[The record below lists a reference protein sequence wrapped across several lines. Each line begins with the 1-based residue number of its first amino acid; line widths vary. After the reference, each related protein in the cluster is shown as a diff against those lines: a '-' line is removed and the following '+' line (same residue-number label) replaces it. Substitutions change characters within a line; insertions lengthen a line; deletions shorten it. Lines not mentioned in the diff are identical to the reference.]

1 MTTKRRDLLAECIQP
16 GTAVDTLARE
26 WCARC
31 ANPECVRSFV
41 GQLKFDQRVQDWEEK
56 LFKNPP
62 RLAADDPRFNR
73 IVAQKFITIDTTR
86 TPEIR
91 SDWVDPRDLKEPE
104 PSPITIVES
113 AAVQMAVTP
122 VQAPAPA
129 EMPAVEAPTATSP
142 KPSTSSRSA
151 AMQSLVGAN
160 APDQSGKVLRG
171 GPGASTNK
179 SDPWAVPEPP
189 AEEVVQ
195 PGAKI
200 RMGRSGV

>member
-1 MTTKRRDLLAECIQP
+1 MTNRRDLLSECIQP
-16 GTAVDTLARE
+16 GTPVDVLTSE

-41 GQLKFDQRVQDWEEK
+41 GQLKFDRRVQDWEEK

-62 RLAADDPRFNR
+62 RMAPDDPRFKL
-73 IVAQKFITIDTTR
+73 IVAQKFVTIDTTR

-104 PSPITIVES
+104 PAPIPVVTE
-113 AAVQMAVTP
+113 TP
-122 VQAPAPA
+122 VVQAAP
-129 EMPAVEAPTATSP
+129 PVEAPPAAPSAVEKPPMTTPPKVTTSP
-142 KPSTSSRSA
+142 RSA
-151 AMQSLVGAN
+151 SAAQSLVGAN

-171 GPGASTNK
+171 APGASTNK
-179 SDPWAVPEPP
+179 NDPWAVPEPP
-189 AEEVVQ
+189 SDEVVQ
-195 PGAKI
+195 PGATI